1 MRSPCALFKGQTVAR
16 CLVSDGMALGL
27 FAHRLIMATRFD
39 RHQESGDLDTAVA
52 MVFSQLARSLIC
64 SLRRSGG

>member
-1 MRSPCALFKGQTVAR
+1 MRSPCALFKGQKVAR

-39 RHQESGDLDTAVA
+39 RHQESGDLWC
-52 MVFSQLARSLIC
+52 LANWREA
-64 SLRRSGG
+64 